1 MRWQRLQSG
10 ALRLTTG
17 SDLGPVTRETAPS
30 SPRPAVGLVF
40 SCPPDRPENP
50 LGSAVRRDL
59 PSASP
64 ARRATH
70 LDAGPSLQSR
80 DVGDSCLSPDYRLG
94 FALGLHLR
102 AGTGLLS
109 PRKLVGHWL
118 KQAGVLL
125 EGGEPL
131 LAFPDPRVSLT
142 ATVFLVAFA
151 LFGFV

>member
-17 SDLGPVTRETAPS
+17 RDLGPVTREPAPS
-30 SPRPAVGLVF
+30 PPRPAVELGF
-40 SCPPDRPENP
+40 SCAPDRPENP
-50 LGSAVRRDL
+50 LGSAVRSDL

-64 ARRATH
+64 ARRAKH

-80 DVGDSCLSPDYRLG
+80 DVGDSFPSPDYRLG
-94 FALGLHLR
+94 FALGLLLR

-109 PRKLVGHWL
+109 PRKLVGHRL
-118 KQAGVLL
+118 EQAGVLL

-131 LAFPDPRVSLT
+131 LPFRTST
-142 ATVFLVAFA
+142 FL
-151 LFGFV
+151 